1 MKRFFS
7 ALLLIFS
14 VSYSF
19 AQNIYQIKADSVRIY
34 NTCDTAE
41 LILENRTQNVSGFL
55 FNKGKGRTEFQRLRL
70 KPVNGN
76 ALAIEGQ
83 DTLLLSSLIKTA
95 ADPLYVWQQAAVSQP
110 LSNFW
115 VSGTGRAGAL
125 MTNNTINSPH
135 TVWLKPGGNISRW
148 ATFLYNTETGV
159 GNTGSDFRLARYS
172 DSGTFAGNAMTI
184 ERATG
189 IVTFNEGIRT
199 NGYMGVNTPQ
209 PGFRFSVSD
218 AIIKKYDPNNIVKA
232 SYPLGTIAGLYNMA
246 QADEN
251 YAGLSIQGLNAL
263 GLYQSVYMGVVTV
276 GGNAYRSNFVFGQR
290 TGDTAYTERM
300 RIVPNGSV
308 GIGTTTP
315 VALLDVNGTVRI
327 GNTKNNTA
335 GDSILTTDVNGIV
348 RLKAPGNSIMPISV
362 IAGSI
367 VLGPN
372 DFTTII
378 NNSVA
383 VTVTLPAAASNKGR
397 IYNVKKISNN
407 AMNITI
413 QAQSAEQIE
422 NGASF
427 IFNTYNK
434 SVQMQSS
441 GTAWYI
447 IN

>member
-1 MKRFFS
+1 MKCLFS
-7 ALLLIFS
+7 AFLLIFF

-95 ADPLYVWQQAAVSQP
+95 ADPLYIWQQAAVSQP
-110 LSNFW
+110 VSNFW
-115 VSGTGRAGAL
+115 ISGTGRASAF

-148 ATFLYNTETGV
+148 ATFLYNTEPGTG
-159 GNTGSDFRLARYS
+159 NQGSDFRLARYS
-172 DSGTFAGNAMTI
+172 DSGTFVSNVMTV

-189 IVTFNEGIRT
+189 IVTFNDGMRA
-199 NGYMGVNTPQ
+199 NGYVGVNTE
-209 PGFRFSVSD
+209 PGFRLSVAD
-218 AIIKKYDPNNIVKA
+218 VITRKYDPNNTVKA
-232 SYPLGTIAGLYNMA
+232 SYPMGTIAGLYNMA

-251 YAGLSIQGLNAL
+251 YAGMSIQGLNAL

-300 RIVPNGSV
+300 RIAPNGSV

-315 VALLDVNGTVRI
+315 AALLDVNGAVRI
-327 GNTKNNTA
+327 ANAKNNAT

-348 RLKAPGNSIMPISV
+348 RLKSPGTGIMPISV
-362 IAGSI
+362 IAGNI
-367 VLGPN
+367 TLGPG
-372 DFTTII
+372 DYTTII
-378 NNSVA
+378 NNSAA
-383 VTVTLPAAASNKGR
+383 VTVTLPVAASNKGR

-413 QAQSAEQIE
+413 QAQSGDLIE
-422 NGASF
+422 SGSSF

>member
-1 MKRFFS
+1 MKCLFS
-7 ALLLIFS
+7 VLLLTFF

-34 NTCDTAE
+34 NSCDTAE

-55 FNKGKGRTEFQRLRL
+55 FNKGKGRTEFRRLRL
-70 KPVNGN
+70 KAVNGN

-83 DTLLLSSLIKTA
+83 DTLLLSSLIKTG

-110 LSNFW
+110 LSSFW
-115 VSGTGRAGAL
+115 ISGTGRAGAF

-148 ATFLYNTETGV
+148 ATFLYNTEPGTG
-159 GNTGSDFRLARYS
+159 NQGSDFRLARYS
-172 DSGTFAGNAMTI
+172 DTGSFVSNVMTV

-189 IVTFNEGIRT
+189 IVTFNDGFRA
-199 NGYMGVNTPQ
+199 NGYMSVNTS
-209 PGFRFSVSD
+209 PGFRFSVADSVTY
-218 AIIKKYDPNNIVKA
+218 KYDARNVVKA

-246 QADEN
+246 KADEN
-251 YAGLSIQGLNAL
+251 YAGISIQGLNAL
-263 GLYQSVYMGVVTV
+263 GLYQSVYMGIVTV
-276 GGNAYRSNFVFGQR
+276 GGNAYRSNLVFGQR

-300 RIVPNGSV
+300 RIVPDGSV
-308 GIGTTTP
+308 GIGTITP
-315 VALLDVNGTVRI
+315 LALLDVNGAVRI
-327 GNTKNNTA
+327 GNAKNNAA
-335 GDSILTTDVNGIV
+335 GDSILTTDANGIV
-348 RLKAPGNSIMPISV
+348 RLKSPGTGIMPISV
-362 IAGSI
+362 IAGNI
-367 VLGPN
+367 TLGPN

-378 NNSVA
+378 NNSAA

-397 IYNVKKISNN
+397 VYNVKKISNN

-413 QAQSAEQIE
+413 QAQGADLIE
-422 NGASF
+422 NNANF

-434 SVQMQSS
+434 SVQIQSS
-441 GTAWYI
+441 GAVWYI

>member
-1 MKRFFS
+1 MKCLFS
-7 ALLLIFS
+7 AFLLIFF

-19 AQNIYQIKADSVRIY
+19 AQNVYQIKADSVRIY

-70 KPVNGN
+70 KLVNGN

-95 ADPLYVWQQAAVSQP
+95 ADPLYIWQQAAVSQP
-110 LSNFW
+110 LSSFW
-115 VSGTGRAGAL
+115 ISGTGRAGSF

-135 TVWLKPGGNISRW
+135 TVWLKPGGSVSRW
-148 ATFLYNTETGV
+148 ATFLYNTESGTG
-159 GNTGSDFRLARYS
+159 NQGSDFRLARYS
-172 DSGTFAGNAMTI
+172 DSGTFVSNVMTV

-189 IVTFNEGIRT
+189 IVTFNDGMRA
-199 NGYMGVNTPQ
+199 NGYMGVNTE
-209 PGFRFSVSD
+209 PGFRLSVAD
-218 AIIKKYDPNNIVKA
+218 VITKKYDPYNVVKA

-251 YAGLSIQGLNAL
+251 YAGMSIQGLNAL

-300 RIVPNGSV
+300 RIAPNGSV

-315 VALLDVNGTVRI
+315 AALLDVNGAVRI
-327 GNTKNNTA
+327 ANAKNNAT

-348 RLKAPGNSIMPISV
+348 RLKSPGTGIMPISV
-362 IAGSI
+362 IAGNI
-367 VLGPN
+367 TLGPN
-372 DFTTII
+372 DYTTII
-378 NNSVA
+378 NNSAA
-383 VTVTLPAAASNKGR
+383 VTVTLPSAASNKGR

-413 QAQSAEQIE
+413 QAQSGDLIE
-422 NGASF
+422 NGSSF
-427 IFNTYNK
+427 IFNIYNK
-434 SVQMQSS
+434 SVQIQSS